1 MRPAL
6 SSKIFTVPIRA
17 LHIFP
22 LFGPDLPNGSERY
35 AWMLTQSLAALGV
48 EVEVYTTCS
57 ASVSQKSGF
66 TLNWPRD
73 YQAGVTEADGLRITR
88 FPANTMP
95 VFTGWLAA
103 RLLDRHVHYA
113 RLKLGPVPAEGSP
126 DLALYQHRIMASQA
140 WFSNLLMVLSLGPMS
155 MPLYRAVR
163 RNAHKFDVILVSF
176 FPLLSVPAVVRI
188 AKSPVVV
195 LPLFHANDL
204 SNNSRVLGTALE
216 RADAVLAMT
225 PHSASYLQEI
235 HPGSKTHEVGGGVDP
250 RFLDEAAIDGDRFR
264 AKYNLEGNKI
274 ILLVGR
280 KEAGKRYRV
289 AMEAMDL
296 VRDPNAILII
306 AGEDVDKLPIEGSR
320 VRYLGRLNAEDLL
333 DAYDACDVF
342 VLPSRLESFGFVFIE
357 AWARGKPVI
366 GDSGCPAVA
375 SLIEDGVDG
384 YVCPD
389 AVSIAGRVDLLLA
402 DASLRAAMGEAG
414 RSKVLRKYT
423 WPAVAARVRLI
434 YESIS
439 SKTGETACPTVVA
452 ERPTPAFPLRSNPD
466 SD

>member
-1 MRPAL
+1 M
-6 SSKIFTVPIRA
+6 PIRA

-48 EVEVYTTCS
+48 EVDVYTTCS
-57 ASVSQKSGF
+57 GSVKQKSGF
-66 TLNWPRD
+66 TLNWPLD
-73 YQAGVTEADGLRITR
+73 YPQGTTELEGFRITR

-113 RLKLGPVPAEGSP
+113 RIKQGPVPAEGSP
-126 DLALYQHRIMASQA
+126 ELALYQHRIMASQP
-140 WFSNLLMVLSLGPMS
+140 WFSNLLMILSLGPMS

-163 RNAHKFDVILVSF
+163 RNAHNFDVILVSF
-176 FPLLSVPAVVRI
+176 FPLLSVPFVVRI
-188 AKSPVVV
+188 AKDKNVPVVV

-204 SNNSRVLGTALE
+204 SNNSRILGAALA

-225 PHSASYLQEI
+225 PHSAGYLQEI
-235 HPGSKTHEVGGGVDP
+235 HPGAKAHEVGGGVDP
-250 RFLDEAAIDGDRFR
+250 RFLDDEAISGVRFR
-264 AKYNLEGNKI
+264 AKHNLENTKI
-274 ILLVGR
+274 VLFVGR
-280 KEAGKRYRV
+280 KEPGKRYRV
-289 AMEAMDL
+289 AMEAIDL
-296 VRDPNAILII
+296 VKDPNALLLI
-306 AGEDVDKLPIEGSR
+306 AGEDVDKLPVEGTR
-320 VRYLGRLNAEDLL
+320 VRYLGRLSAEDLL

-357 AWARGKPVI
+357 AWARRKPVI

-389 AVSIAGRVDLLLA
+389 AASIAERLDRLLA
-402 DASLRAAMGEAG
+402 DPSLRTAMGEAG
-414 RSKVLRKYT
+414 RAKVLRKYT
-423 WPAVAARVRLI
+423 WPAVAESVRSI
-434 YESIS
+434 YASIS
-439 SKTGETACPTVVA
+439 
-452 ERPTPAFPLRSNPD
+452 RI
-466 SD
+466 